1 MTGQSSS
8 WNGDVAAARALQAEL
23 ASRVLVRDSFVR
35 PLRTVAGCDV
45 RLEDQGATG
54 LATVVVLDA
63 DTLEPVEQRVA
74 RMATTWPYV
83 PGLLSFR
90 VLPMLLAAFSQLSRA
105 PDLLLVPGNGIAH
118 PCRFGI
124 AAHLG
129 VATGL
134 PSIGVARH
142 VLTGTNATQ
151 LHEMRGAFVPLRQ
164 GREQIGWL
172 LRSKVGADPLVV
184 SPGHRVAMASTAE
197 LVMRFVTGFRLP
209 EPIRLAV
216 QPDARDD

>member
-1 MTGQSSS
+1 MSETLPP
-8 WNGDVAAARALQAEL
+8 WDGDIAATRALQAAL
-23 ASRVLVRDSFVR
+23 ATRVLLRDGYPR
-35 PLRTVAGCDV
+35 PLHTVAGCTTHS
-45 RLEDQGATG
+45 ESQGAIVH
-54 LATVVVLDA
+54 AKVVVLDA
-63 DTLEPVEQRVA
+63 QTLQPVGQGAASVP
-74 RMATTWPYV
+74 ATMPYV

-90 VLPMLLAAFSQLSRA
+90 ELPALLAAFSQLSQA
-105 PDLLLVPGNGIAH
+105 PDLLLVAGNGIAH
-118 PCRFGI
+118 PCRFGL

-134 PSIGVARH
+134 PSIGVARNI
-142 VLTGTNATQ
+142 LTGTSATQ
-151 LHEMRGAFVPLRQ
+151 LHEMRGAFVPLRH

-209 EPIRLAV
+209 EPLRLAA
-216 QPDARDD
+216 PPEARDD

>member
-8 WNGDVAAARALQAEL
+8 WNGDVPAARALQAEL
-23 ASRVLVRDSFVR
+23 ASRVLVRDGFVR

-45 RLEDQGATG
+45 RFEDQGASG
-54 LATVVVLDA
+54 HATVVVLDA

-74 RMATTWPYV
+74 CLAATMPYV

-105 PDLLLVPGNGIAH
+105 PDLLLVPGSGIAH
-118 PCRFGI
+118 PYRFGI

-129 VATGL
+129 VATGV
-134 PSIGVARH
+134 PSIGVARN
-142 VLTGTNATQ
+142 VLTGTSVTQ

-209 EPIRLAV
+209 EPIRLAA
-216 QPDARDD
+216 QPDSPDD